1 MTNRER
7 ARAWLLDTYP
17 SEWEAEHVD
26 ALTGLLNEVSRAGR
40 EDERAR
46 LRNVTHKAVQHR
58 QKAEDDG
65 AARIAYEHCAS
76 QELFNCP
83 ECEHPLSMHVLGYGC
98 GVEVEE
104 GAVLSLC
111 KCEKYQ

>member
-17 SEWEAEHVD
+17 SAWESEHVD

-58 QKAEDDG
+58 QKAEDNG
-65 AARIAYEHCAS
+65 AARIAYEHCAYRYLD
-76 QELFNCP
+76 E
-83 ECEHPLSMHVLGYGC
+83 VLAAL
-98 GVEVEE
+98 VV
-104 GAVLSLC
+104 VDP
-111 KCEKYQ
+111 K